1 MKTSDSAGTIERSE
15 PLSTLN
21 NSANATLSSLES
33 VGYAVGAVACFHL
46 AFQFPALAFL
56 ILGFLFCLVKL
67 ITVASPRR
75 AFYIGLIVGLA
86 IYAPQLSF
94 FWNIFHAA
102 AIPLWLVLSFWLA
115 SFLLVGHLAH
125 RRLSWGYLIWLLPFL
140 WMAFEFFR
148 SELYYLRFSWL
159 SAGYVFASLK
169 GVVLPGFL
177 GVYGLGFCLMLVAA
191 LLASTNRAMRG
202 GGVALIAA
210 FVLLGYTR
218 QPLDAPVK
226 KAIQVSGVQLEFR
239 EEDVVSALERVR
251 EKYPQTDLYVLSE
264 YTFADPPSKFVRRW
278 CRDHKTYL
286 IAGGKDFIPD
296 QSDFYNTA
304 FVIGPDGEFVFKQ
317 VKAVPIQFFKDGLPA
332 PKQELW
338 QSPWGKIGIC
348 ICYDLSY
355 RRVVDNLIALGA
367 EAFVVPTMDVVDWGK
382 HQHELHGRIAPMRA
396 SEYQVPIFRLC
407 SSGISQAVDRNGNV
421 IASASF
427 PGEGEMMTATLHL
440 QSPGRL
446 PLDRWAAP
454 FSVALTGGFILWLLF
469 RTWSTRSAPL
479 KKS

>member
-15 PLSTLN
+15 PFSTLSN
-21 NSANATLSSLES
+21 PANGALSSPASFLF
-33 VGYAVGAVACFHL
+33 AAGAVVCFHL
-46 AFQFPALAFL
+46 AFQVPALAFL
-56 ILGFLFCLVKL
+56 IVGFLFCLVKL
-67 ITVASPRR
+67 LNVASPRR
-75 AFYIGLIVGLA
+75 AFYLGLLVGLA

-115 SFLLVGHLAH
+115 TFLLAGHLAQ
-125 RRLSWGYLIWLLPFL
+125 RRLSQGYVTLLLPFL

-159 SAGYVFASLK
+159 SVGYVFASLK
-169 GVVLPGFL
+169 GVALPGFL
-177 GVYGLGFCLMLVAA
+177 GVYGLGFCLMLVAV
-191 LLASTNRAMRG
+191 LLASPRRAMRG
-202 GGVALIAA
+202 GGVALIVAI
-210 FVLLGYTR
+210 VLLGYSHN
-218 QPLDAPVK
+218 PSEAPVGK
-226 KAIQVSGVQLEFR
+226 SIQVSGVQLEFR

-251 EKYPQTDLYVLSE
+251 EKFPQTDLYVLSE
-264 YTFADPPSKFVRRW
+264 YTFADPPSKFVRKW

-286 IAGGKDFIPD
+286 IAGGKEFTPD

-304 FVIGPDGEFVFKQ
+304 FVVGPDGEFIFKQ
-317 VKAVPIQFFKDGLPA
+317 VKSVPIQFFKDGLPA

-338 QSPWGKIGIC
+338 HSPWGKIGIC

-355 RRVVDNLIALGA
+355 RRVVDKLIALGA
-367 EAFVVPTMDVVDWGK
+367 EALVVPTMDVVDWGQ

-407 SSGISQAVDRNGNV
+407 SSGISQAVDRHGNV
-421 IASASF
+421 IASAGF
-427 PGEGEMMTATLHL
+427 PGEGEMMTATLNL
-440 QSPGRL
+440 RSPGRL

-454 FSVALTGGFILWLLF
+454 FSVVITGGFILWLVF
-469 RTWSTRSAPL
+469 RKFASRPVPL